1 MSREFPVTTN
11 ICKSLNG
18 RWTTTYHWT
27 KMVKRNIR
35 LQFRS
40 GSVDV
45 RVQQFTNV
53 PTIIWICC
61 QVIRK
66 AFTCSYAFERAMIFV
81 VNEKRCDYWC
91 RKMFLKNSHKV
102 SIHQFSVC
110 RSEQTAR
117 LRGPTILSDGR
128 NQNKCENENK
138 TEERHSREDEWLV
151 WKAQKSTKISL
162 AALKQLVLSIYQTVF
177 F

>member
-1 MSREFPVTTN
+1 MFLSKNHAFKVLGFTFKELSILKCHENFP
-11 ICKSLNG
+11 NG
-18 RWTTTYHWT
+18 RWTKTYQST

-35 LQFRS
+35 LKFRS
-40 GSVDV
+40 GSVHV

-102 SIHQFSVC
+102 SIHQFSVS

-117 LRGPTILSDGR
+117 LRGPTILSNGR

-138 TEERHSREDEWLV
+138 AEERHSREDWWFGL
-151 WKAQKSTKISL
+151 KSL
-162 AALKQLVLSIYQTVF
+162 EIY
-177 F
+177 